1 MCRRWPLIVTYIA
14 YILLAFGCFLSLV
27 NFYLSFLR
35 YPVHRLRG
43 RAPDDYRWMSGY
55 PLVGSLVVFVCLPF
69 VFHIPWLFWLGVICA
84 ALDTGGLHWFLVGFG
99 VMAVR
104 GDS

>member
-1 MCRRWPLIVTYIA
+1 MAYIA
-14 YILLAFGCFLSLV
+14 YVLLAFGCILSLV

-43 RAPDDYRWMSGY
+43 RAADDYRWISGY
-55 PLVGSLVVFVCLPF
+55 PLVGSLVVFACLPF
-69 VFHIPWLFWLGVICA
+69 VYHVPLLFWVGVGCA
-84 ALDTGGLHWFLVGFG
+84 ALDTGGLHWFFVGFG
-99 VMAVR
+99 VMALR